1 MVHLTLS
8 LEEEIALLDKYN
20 LDSNEL
26 LVLRCIVML
35 QEEKQELLFHSLMGL
50 HSIDF
55 RNILVSLQNKGI
67 VLKSYKIPEK
77 GQSFD
82 PYSIQLNKNFVK
94 QLYKSSFELGKELFD
109 AYPQMAYI
117 NGSAV
122 MLRGVSKHF
131 NSLEDCYFRY
141 AKSIGFNK
149 DKHNEIIELVNWAKE
164 TNVLNKSLG
173 AFVVDNSWL
182 DLQSLREGNDY
193 IVTEIV

>member
-1 MVHLTLS
+1 
-8 LEEEIALLDKYN
+8 
-20 LDSNEL
+20 
-26 LVLRCIVML
+26 ML
-35 QEEKQELLFHSLMGL
+35 QEEKQEVLFHSLMGL

-55 RNILVSLQNKGI
+55 RNILVSLQNKNI
-67 VLKSYKIPEK
+67 VLKNYKIPEK
-77 GQSFD
+77 GQPFD

>member
-8 LEEEIALLDKYN
+8 LEEEIALLNKYN

-67 VLKSYKIPEK
+67 VLKSDKIAEK
-77 GQSFD
+77 GQPFD

-94 QLYKSSFELGKELFD
+94 QLYKSLRDIFFILGQIIPVFVGIKVLLGLFNF
-109 AYPQMAYI
+109 I
-117 NGSAV
+117 S
-122 MLRGVSKHF
+122 
-131 NSLEDCYFRY
+131 
-141 AKSIGFNK
+141 
-149 DKHNEIIELVNWAKE
+149 
-164 TNVLNKSLG
+164 
-173 AFVVDNSWL
+173 
-182 DLQSLREGNDY
+182 
-193 IVTEIV
+193 